1 MAWYDFLKIDPNK
14 DFGLDNLSTTAKVLG
29 TGLGAYGLASALG
42 KADSVN
48 KFLGFGGGDQQPVGY
63 QGGIPKYTAVR
74 APVSLP
80 APDAQR
86 FTPARRPGSG
96 GLRYFTDMQYV
107 SPDQAPTAAAAAS
120 NAAQGLAALNAANTA
135 ATTVPDE
142 AILKAFNTITGSPV
156 WTPKQQASQLQALMS
171 QYGVSPLR
179 LSQATGAPVARTS
192 ELAMGRPALAGG
204 GLASL
209 ARSDNYASGGYYLG
223 GPTDGMADKIPAR
236 IGGTQEARLSDGE
249 FVMPA
254 DVVSHLGNG
263 NSDAGA
269 QVLYNMMNRVRK
281 ARTGTTRQGRK
292 INPNNYTP
300 A

>member
-1 MAWYDFLKIDPNK
+1 MSWLTDFLTNWKNADGSLDWTKI
-14 DFGLDNLSTTAKVLG
+14 LG
-29 TGLGAYGLASALG
+29 TGAAGAGLIGLLSNS
-42 KADSVN
+42 DVQN
-48 KFLGFGGGDQQPVGY
+48 FLGFGGGNQQPVGY

-120 NAAQGLAALNAANTA
+120 NEAQGLAALNAANTA

-209 ARSDNYASGGYYLG
+209 ARSDNYGSLC
-223 GPTDGMADKIPAR
+223 IEWN
-236 IGGTQEARLSDGE
+236 I
-249 FVMPA
+249 
-254 DVVSHLGNG
+254 
-263 NSDAGA
+263 
-269 QVLYNMMNRVRK
+269 
-281 ARTGTTRQGRK
+281 
-292 INPNNYTP
+292 
-300 A
+300 